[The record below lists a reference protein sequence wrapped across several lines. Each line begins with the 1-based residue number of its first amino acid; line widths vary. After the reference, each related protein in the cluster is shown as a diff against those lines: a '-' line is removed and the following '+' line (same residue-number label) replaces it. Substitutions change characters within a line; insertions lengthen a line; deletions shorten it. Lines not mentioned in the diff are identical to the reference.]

1 VPEEITLCKYLRE
14 LDVAGNQ
21 LTTLP
26 ADIGQLRFLRVLRAN
41 NNLITEVPTALS
53 YLQVRT
59 HDMS

>member
-1 VPEEITLCKYLRE
+1 MPEEITLCKYLRE
-14 LDVAGNQ
+14 LDVSGNR

-59 HDMS
+59 RHTT